1 MIILGVTGSIGM
13 GKTEAGK
20 YFIKNKIDVFDCD
33 KEIATFYN
41 KNDTITELKKTFPST
56 VYNNKVDK
64 NALEN
69 IVFND
74 KKKLNF
80 LEELLYKKLQA
91 KQSFWL
97 RKKIREKKNL
107 LVFDVPLLFE
117 KDNIKKY
124 DIVLVLS
131 CNKALQRRRVLKRQG
146 WNEERYEKTLKEQ
159 IPDYIKQSLADVIIK
174 SDRGKRQ
181 LNQEIIKIIKELKNT
196 KGTLVLDIVGEGSL
210 LESLQK
216 LADENSVEVNFLGV
230 VNNENLM
237 SMYQQYKFYISTS
250 EFDCRRPQPQYP
262 WSQDITHGQHRRL
275 LRNGHFPL
283 HQRSH
288 QHHRHPQASCR
299 RSLCLESESLCQAP
313 PATHHRTLKDHRHR
327 MCHLMPLRR

>member
-1 MIILGVTGSIGM
+1 MIILGVTGSVGM

-41 KNDTITELKKTFPST
+41 KNDTIIEIKKIFPST

-64 NALEN
+64 NALAN
-69 IVFND
+69 IVFSD

-80 LEELLYKKLQA
+80 LEELLYKKLRE

-124 DIVLVLS
+124 DIVLVIS
-131 CNKALQRRRVLKRQG
+131 CNKALQRKRVLKRQG

-159 IPDYIKQSLADVIIK
+159 IPDYTKQSLADIIIK
-174 SDRGKRQ
+174 SDRGKRY
-181 LNQEIIKIIKELKNT
+181 LNQEIIKIIKEVKNKKNRKTNEILK
-196 KGTLVLDIVGEGSL
+196 
-210 LESLQK
+210 
-216 LADENSVEVNFLGV
+216 
-230 VNNENLM
+230 
-237 SMYQQYKFYISTS
+237 
-250 EFDCRRPQPQYP
+250 EF
-262 WSQDITHGQHRRL
+262 
-275 LRNGHFPL
+275 
-283 HQRSH
+283 
-288 QHHRHPQASCR
+288 
-299 RSLCLESESLCQAP
+299 
-313 PATHHRTLKDHRHR
+313 
-327 MCHLMPLRR
+327 

>member
-1 MIILGVTGSIGM
+1 MIILGVTGSVGM

-41 KNDTITELKKTFPST
+41 RNDTIIEIKKTFPST
-56 VYNNKVDK
+56 IYNNKVDK
-64 NALEN
+64 NALAN

-74 KKKLNF
+74 KKKLSF

-131 CNKALQRRRVLKRQG
+131 CSKALQRKRVLKRQG

-159 IPDYIKQSLADVIIK
+159 IPDYIKQSLADIIIK
-174 SDRGKRQ
+174 SDRGKRY
-181 LNQEIIKIIKELKNT
+181 LNQEIIKIIKKVKHKKNRKINDILK
-196 KGTLVLDIVGEGSL
+196 
-210 LESLQK
+210 
-216 LADENSVEVNFLGV
+216 
-230 VNNENLM
+230 
-237 SMYQQYKFYISTS
+237 
-250 EFDCRRPQPQYP
+250 EF
-262 WSQDITHGQHRRL
+262 
-275 LRNGHFPL
+275 
-283 HQRSH
+283 
-288 QHHRHPQASCR
+288 
-299 RSLCLESESLCQAP
+299 
-313 PATHHRTLKDHRHR
+313 
-327 MCHLMPLRR
+327 

>member
-1 MIILGVTGSIGM
+1 MIILGVTGSVGM

-41 KNDTITELKKTFPST
+41 RNDTIIEIKKTFPST

-64 NALEN
+64 NALAN

-74 KKKLNF
+74 KKKLSF

-131 CNKALQRRRVLKRQG
+131 CDKALQRRRVLKRQG

-159 IPDYIKQSLADVIIK
+159 IPDYIKQSLADIIIK
-174 SDRGKRQ
+174 SDRGKRY
-181 LNQEIIKIIKELKNT
+181 LNQEIVKIIKKVKHKKNRKTNEILK
-196 KGTLVLDIVGEGSL
+196 
-210 LESLQK
+210 
-216 LADENSVEVNFLGV
+216 
-230 VNNENLM
+230 
-237 SMYQQYKFYISTS
+237 
-250 EFDCRRPQPQYP
+250 EF
-262 WSQDITHGQHRRL
+262 
-275 LRNGHFPL
+275 
-283 HQRSH
+283 
-288 QHHRHPQASCR
+288 
-299 RSLCLESESLCQAP
+299 
-313 PATHHRTLKDHRHR
+313 
-327 MCHLMPLRR
+327 

>member
-1 MIILGVTGSIGM
+1 MIILGVTGSVGM

-33 KEIATFYN
+33 KEIATFYD
-41 KNDTITELKKTFPST
+41 KNDTIIEIKKIFPST

-64 NALEN
+64 NALAN

-74 KKKLNF
+74 KKKLKF

-124 DIVLVLS
+124 DIVLVIS

-159 IPDYIKQSLADVIIK
+159 IPDFIKKSLADIIIK
-174 SDRGKRQ
+174 SDRGKRH
-181 LNQEIIKIIKELKNT
+181 LNQEIIKIIKEVKNKKNRKTNEILK
-196 KGTLVLDIVGEGSL
+196 
-210 LESLQK
+210 
-216 LADENSVEVNFLGV
+216 
-230 VNNENLM
+230 
-237 SMYQQYKFYISTS
+237 
-250 EFDCRRPQPQYP
+250 EF
-262 WSQDITHGQHRRL
+262 
-275 LRNGHFPL
+275 
-283 HQRSH
+283 
-288 QHHRHPQASCR
+288 
-299 RSLCLESESLCQAP
+299 
-313 PATHHRTLKDHRHR
+313 
-327 MCHLMPLRR
+327 

>member
-1 MIILGVTGSIGM
+1 MIILGVTGSVGT

-41 KNDTITELKKTFPST
+41 KNDTIIEIKKIFPST

-64 NALEN
+64 NALAN

-97 RKKIREKKNL
+97 RRKIREKKNL

-131 CNKALQRRRVLKRQG
+131 CSKALQRKRVLKRQG

-159 IPDYIKQSLADVIIK
+159 IPDYIKQSLADIIIK
-174 SDRGKRQ
+174 SDRGKRY
-181 LNQEIIKIIKELKNT
+181 LNQEIIKIIKEVKNKKNRKTNEILK
-196 KGTLVLDIVGEGSL
+196 
-210 LESLQK
+210 
-216 LADENSVEVNFLGV
+216 
-230 VNNENLM
+230 
-237 SMYQQYKFYISTS
+237 
-250 EFDCRRPQPQYP
+250 EF
-262 WSQDITHGQHRRL
+262 
-275 LRNGHFPL
+275 
-283 HQRSH
+283 
-288 QHHRHPQASCR
+288 
-299 RSLCLESESLCQAP
+299 
-313 PATHHRTLKDHRHR
+313 
-327 MCHLMPLRR
+327 

>member
-1 MIILGVTGSIGM
+1 MIILGVTGSVGM

-41 KNDTITELKKTFPST
+41 KNDTIIEIKKIFPST

-64 NALEN
+64 NALAN

-80 LEELLYKKLQA
+80 LEELFYKKLQA

-124 DIVLVLS
+124 DIVLVIS
-131 CNKALQRRRVLKRQG
+131 CNKALQRKRVLKRQG

-159 IPDYIKQSLADVIIK
+159 IPDYIKQSLADIIIK
-174 SDRGKRQ
+174 SDRGKRY
-181 LNQEIIKIIKELKNT
+181 LNQEIIKIIKEVKNKKNRKTNEILK
-196 KGTLVLDIVGEGSL
+196 
-210 LESLQK
+210 
-216 LADENSVEVNFLGV
+216 
-230 VNNENLM
+230 
-237 SMYQQYKFYISTS
+237 
-250 EFDCRRPQPQYP
+250 EF
-262 WSQDITHGQHRRL
+262 
-275 LRNGHFPL
+275 
-283 HQRSH
+283 
-288 QHHRHPQASCR
+288 
-299 RSLCLESESLCQAP
+299 
-313 PATHHRTLKDHRHR
+313 
-327 MCHLMPLRR
+327 

>member
-1 MIILGVTGSIGM
+1 MIILGVTGSVGM

-41 KNDTITELKKTFPST
+41 KNDTIIEIKKIFPST

-64 NALEN
+64 NALAN
-69 IVFND
+69 IVFSD

-131 CNKALQRRRVLKRQG
+131 CNKAIQRRRVLKRQG

-174 SDRGKRQ
+174 SDRGKRY
-181 LNQEIIKIIKELKNT
+181 LNQEIIKIIKEVKNKKNRKTNEILK
-196 KGTLVLDIVGEGSL
+196 
-210 LESLQK
+210 
-216 LADENSVEVNFLGV
+216 
-230 VNNENLM
+230 
-237 SMYQQYKFYISTS
+237 
-250 EFDCRRPQPQYP
+250 EF
-262 WSQDITHGQHRRL
+262 
-275 LRNGHFPL
+275 
-283 HQRSH
+283 
-288 QHHRHPQASCR
+288 
-299 RSLCLESESLCQAP
+299 
-313 PATHHRTLKDHRHR
+313 
-327 MCHLMPLRR
+327 

>member
-1 MIILGVTGSIGM
+1 MIILGVTGSVGM

-41 KNDTITELKKTFPST
+41 RNDTIIEIKKTFPST

-64 NALEN
+64 NALAN

-74 KKKLNF
+74 KKKLSF

-124 DIVLVLS
+124 DIVVVLS
-131 CNKALQRRRVLKRQG
+131 CNKDLQRRRVLRRQG
-146 WNEERYEKTLKEQ
+146 WNEDRYEKTMKEQ
-159 IPDYIKQSLADVIIK
+159 IPDYTKQKLAHIIIK
-174 SDRGKRQ
+174 SDRGKRH
-181 LNQEIIKIIKELKNT
+181 LYQEIIKIIKEAKNKKNRKIRDILK
-196 KGTLVLDIVGEGSL
+196 
-210 LESLQK
+210 
-216 LADENSVEVNFLGV
+216 
-230 VNNENLM
+230 
-237 SMYQQYKFYISTS
+237 
-250 EFDCRRPQPQYP
+250 EF
-262 WSQDITHGQHRRL
+262 
-275 LRNGHFPL
+275 
-283 HQRSH
+283 
-288 QHHRHPQASCR
+288 
-299 RSLCLESESLCQAP
+299 
-313 PATHHRTLKDHRHR
+313 
-327 MCHLMPLRR
+327 